1 MWWPSLPAGRR
12 SWGWRWI
19 GATAALAMGNGGRSS
34 PESSGDGDRRGKLGR
49 GCGELRK
56 TGKKKER
63 RAHGVP
69 FFGSGGEGSRPRV
82 VDFPAGV
89 RAATWGWWRRF
100 GADSR
105 GGSGGGERRRV
116 TRSHDGF
123 GRRGWRWVAGWRV
136 IGGGVGARLDHGN
149 RLEVGDGPDRW
160 GHGSH
165 LSAKGERGGRW
176 RDAEQTL
183 QGDGPRKRERGPRGG
198 GGAQATGREG
208 GLGPKMA

>member
-1 MWWPSLPAGRR
+1 MAELACGAAKLGMAVDWRDGGPSYGKWWPELTREQRR
-12 SWGWRWI
+12 WGSAWEARERVW
-19 GATAALAMGNGGRSS
+19 GTQENR
-34 PESSGDGDRRGKLGR
+34 E
-49 GCGELRK
+49 
-56 TGKKKER
+56 KKER
-63 RAHGVP
+63 RAHRVP
-69 FFGSGGEGSRPRV
+69 VFGSGGEGSRPRV

-176 RDAEQTL
+176 RDVEQTL
-183 QGDGPRKRERGPRGG
+183 QGGRPRKRERGPRGG